1 MLKEKIRVMVL
12 TVQPQPRVQPVA
24 HTDPADPG
32 AECQVE
38 GVADKRHQHDLAFR
52 QLVPAIGPTEQIV
65 AAVNEVAD
73 DNQRNGAKQGQPI
86 VAADHL
92 PHVLPVDFLRVDHQQ
107 DDDGDK
113 KEHGQHSFRHPPAGM

>member
-1 MLKEKIRVMVL
+1 MAKRVL
-12 TVQPQPRVQPVA
+12 TVLFFIAVIVLLVIY
-24 HTDPADPG
+24 G
-32 AECQVE
+32 
-38 GVADKRHQHDLAFR
+38 

-92 PHVLPVDFLRVDHQQ
+92 PHVDNPL
-107 DDDGDK
+107 
-113 KEHGQHSFRHPPAGM
+113 